1 MHIIGGAFKGRK
13 LIAPEGTATRP
24 TNARARQAMF
34 DILVHAPWAGRDFLN
49 QARVLDVFAGT
60 GACGLEALSRGA
72 PTASFIENAPD
83 ALTALRANI
92 TACKMTAQTQI
103 FTTDALNPPPGT
115 PHDLIFLD
123 PPYGQNFVPRA
134 LAALTAKNWLTPD
147 ALIIAELGPEDK
159 CEPGS
164 DILAER
170 QHGQAKLLF
179 WRLTETA

>member
-34 DILVHAPWAGRDFLN
+34 DILRHAPWAGQDFLN

-72 PTASFIENAPD
+72 AHASFIENAQT
-83 ALTALRANI
+83 ALASLRANI
-92 TACKMTAQTQI
+92 TACKMEQKTSVFAA
-103 FTTDALNPPPGT
+103 DALTPPPGT

-123 PPYGQNFVPRA
+123 PPYGRDFIPKA
-134 LAALTAKNWLTPD
+134 LAALGAQTWLAPG
-147 ALIIAELGPEDK
+147 ALIIAEYGPQDALVT
-159 CEPGS
+159 GGI
-164 DILAER
+164 ILAER
-170 QHGQAKLLF
+170 QHGAAKLLF
-179 WRLTETA
+179 WRLTP